1 MHYDV
6 FNGDADGIIALLQIR
21 LAQGQAEQVPSQL
34 ITGVKRDI
42 NLLQQVDSSKATS
55 VTVLDLSLEKN
66 NQALQ
71 KLLTAQVP
79 VFYVDHHR
87 TGDIPQSALLT
98 SILDTDANTCTS
110 LLINDYLKG
119 AHVNW
124 AIAAAYGDNMHASAS
139 TLAKQVGLSELQQA
153 QLNELGTY
161 INYNGYGQ
169 ELSDLHF
176 HPAELFTLLIH
187 YPDPFVL
194 IAQENSIFSQLKTAY
209 LADME
214 QAQAAKVLT
223 DSHLVKTI
231 VLDDAPWARRVSGVF
246 GNALANEAPD
256 KAHIVITLN
265 QAKVVVQS
273 EINVETDTSAET
285 TTSEECGQSYT
296 VSLRAPLN
304 NKQGA
309 GDICAQFPTGGG
321 RAAAAGVNAL
331 PKGRLDEFIK
341 QVASYYQH

>member
-21 LAQGQAEQVPSQL
+21 LAQGQAEQAPSQL

-42 NLLQQVDSSKATS
+42 NLLEQVDSSKATS
-55 VTVLDLSLEKN
+55 VTVLDISLEKN
-66 NQALQ
+66 SQALQ
-71 KLLTAQVP
+71 QLLTAQVP

-87 TGDIPQSALLT
+87 TGDIPQSTLLT

-110 LLINDYLKG
+110 LLINDHLKG
-119 AHVNW
+119 AYVNW

-139 TLAKQVGLSELQQA
+139 ALARQVGLSELQQT

-169 ELSDLHF
+169 ALSDLHF
-176 HPAELFTLLIH
+176 HPAALFELLTH

-194 IAQENSIFSQLKTAY
+194 ITQDDSIFSQLKNAY

-214 QAQAAKVLT
+214 QARVAKVLT
-223 DSHLVKTI
+223 DSTLVKTI
-231 VLDDAPWARRVSGVF
+231 ILDDAPWARRVSGVF

-265 QAKVVVQS
+265 QAKT
-273 EINVETDTSAET
+273 ITDTDTRTEN
-285 TTSEECGQSYT
+285 EQSYT

-309 GDICAQFPTGGG
+309 GDICVQFPTGGG

-331 PKGRLDEFIK
+331 PKSRLDEFIR